1 MNAITL
7 VPEPLT
13 AEAFARFGDVIEK
26 KGDDPQE
33 INAGHTQK
41 YSDLAVFDTGDEAGR
56 TSLHLYHS
64 RTIPLPLR
72 IEVLEHHPLGSQAF
86 IPMHQR
92 PFLVVVA
99 PAGAAPEAADVSAF
113 YSNGHQGVNYRK
125 GVWHHYLINLD
136 EPGDYLIIDRMGP
149 RDNYAEHRLAR
160 ALVVEKLLATN

>member
-1 MNAITL
+1 MTDITL

-13 AEAFARFGDVIEK
+13 AEAFAHFGDVIEK
-26 KGDDPQE
+26 KGADSLE
-33 INAGHTQK
+33 INAGTTQK
-41 YSDLAVFDTGDEAGR
+41 YSDLAVFDTADEGGR
-56 TSLHLYHS
+56 TALHLYHS
-64 RTIPLPLR
+64 RTIALPLR

-99 PAGAAPEAADVSAF
+99 PAGIAPGPADVRAF
-113 YSNGHQGVNYRK
+113 YSNGQQGVNYRK

-149 RDNYAEHRLAR
+149 GDNYAEHRLAQ
-160 ALVVEKLLATN
+160 ALVVEKLPTTN